1 MRPSNGHPFMPA
13 SAGDVTAGAPL
24 FPFAMPSP
32 LDPSSLLGVEGG
44 GTMGVMRMTVI
55 RTGPQAMDMSRVMPV
70 AAQRFDV
77 PEPPRALPPSAL
89 RPQREAPPQQG
100 HPPMTAQAPRRAPR
114 PMRSPA
120 QEPPRRE
127 PPMIAQAPMPAAYEA
142 PPAPAPKAPP
152 PAQHNE
158 RVAPYPHVER
168 PAAMARP
175 EPRPP
180 RDMASR
186 AAPPR
191 HEVTSPAEAALG
203 RRVIP
208 EAFMRPWE
216 LRLSREEA
224 IYDMHAEGRRS
235 RILSLVERV
244 RNKLDEAAELR
255 KWHVMLAGKSAD
267 EQLWA
272 VRPPRG
278 GLTDPLVRE
287 WARRT
292 LEGAGYDAA
301 SMLAEWE
308 IFWRRKGI

>member
-1 MRPSNGHPFMPA
+1 MFPFSMPGPADPA
-13 SAGDVTAGAPL
+13 SL
-24 FPFAMPSP
+24 FGMQ
-32 LDPSSLLGVEGG
+32 GG
-44 GTMGVMRMTVI
+44 GAMGVMRMTVI
-55 RTGPQAMDMSRVMPV
+55 RTSPQ
-70 AAQRFDV
+70 
-77 PEPPRALPPSAL
+77 PEPHYPPMQGQPRALPEEQARGPMSQLPARRGPRPLRGQAQGQPDMRGGEGQPTTQERPEQAPPTRLPAPQPPPEAARMRQGQQDPSLRARPDMHAPHAMTPHAPQQP
-89 RPQREAPPQQG
+89 RPQQPRAPQPQ
-100 HPPMTAQAPRRAPR
+100 PAPREMQPTFNG
-114 PMRSPA
+114 ME
-120 QEPPRRE
+120 QRR
-127 PPMIAQAPMPAAYEA
+127 
-142 PPAPAPKAPP
+142 
-152 PAQHNE
+152 
-158 RVAPYPHVER
+158 V
-168 PAAMARP
+168 
-175 EPRPP
+175 
-180 RDMASR
+180 
-186 AAPPR
+186 
-191 HEVTSPAEAALG
+191 
-203 RRVIP
+203 VIP